1 MYFLIVVAIALASI
15 GIIIRAGILMTKVV
29 IGRSNKDSDIDKVM
43 KFALYGMVLGALASY
58 LINSPPLTLVD
69 IVLILKLIFI
79 FFLVVTLHEMGHYL
93 AARSFNVPVSTFSVG
108 VGPKLI
114 KFNYSGTNFQFSILP
129 IMGYV
134 KTNSL
139 DEQRLTLI
147 QKCIFYL
154 AGIIINIICF
164 FIGLTVFFI
173 QQGQSVY
180 ESFVIV
186 FNKFVTLIPKFYSL
200 IVNLRFSDIITPEHD
215 LENSIGAY
223 ISMANIA
230 QEFWLGLAVLSI
242 MVALLNLIPI
252 PVLDGGRVVLAILG
266 SLFALIG
273 ISKRYINASFTLL
286 LILGALILYSPMII
300 NNLWA
305 SSIKAG
311 MALPEFLLWLGIILT
326 GIINVQIFLE
336 NRRNRK
342 INPPLT

>member
-29 IGRSNKDSDIDKVM
+29 IGKSNKDSDIDKVM

-164 FIGLTVFFI
+164 FMGRIGFFI
-173 QQGQSVY
+173 QNGH
-180 ESFVIV
+180 SF
-186 FNKFVTLIPKFYSL
+186 Y
-200 IVNLRFSDIITPEHD
+200 
-215 LENSIGAY
+215 
-223 ISMANIA
+223 
-230 QEFWLGLAVLSI
+230 
-242 MVALLNLIPI
+242 
-252 PVLDGGRVVLAILG
+252 
-266 SLFALIG
+266 
-273 ISKRYINASFTLL
+273 
-286 LILGALILYSPMII
+286 
-300 NNLWA
+300 
-305 SSIKAG
+305 
-311 MALPEFLLWLGIILT
+311 
-326 GIINVQIFLE
+326 
-336 NRRNRK
+336 
-342 INPPLT
+342 